1 MQIPGGAL
9 DLAPLIPVAAIL
21 VWCFFKTMRGPIGQ
35 ALADRLRGSG
45 GDDMAG
51 ELETLREEVVAL
63 RADLEET
70 QERQDFSERLLSQ
83 GQQAPEVP
91 TPK

>member
-1 MQIPGGAL
+1 MQIPSGAL
-9 DLAPLIPVAAIL
+9 DLAPLIPVAAIFA
-21 VWCFFKTMRGPIGQ
+21 WCFLRTLRGPVGQ

-51 ELETLREEVVAL
+51 ELAALREEVVEL

-83 GQQAPEVP
+83 SS
-91 TPK
+91 TLPKPPLGD

>member
-1 MQIPGGAL
+1 MQIPSGAL
-9 DLAPLIPVAAIL
+9 DLAPLVPVVAIL
-21 VWCFFKTMRGPIGQ
+21 VWGFLRTMRGPIGQ

-51 ELETLREEVVAL
+51 ELEALREEIVAL

-70 QERQDFSERLLSQ
+70 QERATS
-83 GQQAPEVP
+83 
-91 TPK
+91 

>member
-9 DLAPLIPVAAIL
+9 DLAPLIPVVAIL
-21 VWCFFKTMRGPIGQ
+21 VWGFLKTMRGPIGQ
-35 ALADRLRGSG
+35 ALADRLRGSSS
-45 GDDMAG
+45 DDMAG
-51 ELETLREEVVAL
+51 ELEALREEVVAL

-83 GQQAPEVP
+83 GSMP
-91 TPK
+91 PKRDEL